1 MAPVMDMK
9 KRWRTPFCLVLCCGA
24 LWFLADAAHCRAAVE
39 EALSLCARS
48 VIPSLFPFLVISS
61 LLLAMGFGDL
71 TASVLSGLMEP
82 LFRIGGPSSAALV
95 LGLLGGYP
103 IGAKTAGELY
113 QSHALSRQ
121 EAERLLTFCNNCSP
135 VFLISVLGSGIFG
148 SVRAGV
154 WLLLIHVGSALLVG
168 LLFRGT
174 SSACSQDMSRSCTF
188 QAISPVQAFVS
199 AVDGALR
206 SVLSVC
212 AFVTFFY
219 VLSRPLSSL
228 GSPAGALLV
237 GMTELFSLTPLL
249 TPDRFGFIL
258 AAGAAG
264 WGGLSVLCQ
273 TAAALE
279 GSGLRLRYYLAGKAL
294 QGLFSALL
302 AAALSGYVLG

>member
-1 MAPVMDMK
+1 
-9 KRWRTPFCLVLCCGA
+9 
-24 LWFLADAAHCRAAVE
+24 
-39 EALSLCARS
+39 
-48 VIPSLFPFLVISS
+48 
-61 LLLAMGFGDL
+61 
-71 TASVLSGLMEP
+71 MEP
-82 LFRIGGPSSAALV
+82 LFRVGGAGSAALV

-113 QSHALSRQ
+113 LSHALSRQ
-121 EAERLLTFCNNCSP
+121 EAERLLAFCNNCNP
-135 VFLISVLGSGIFG
+135 VFLISVLGAGVFG
-148 SVRAGV
+148 SVRTGV
-154 WLLLIHVGSALLVG
+154 WLLLIHIGSALLVG
-168 LLFRGT
+168 LLFRRGKF
-174 SSACSQDMSRSCTF
+174 SCSQSVSRSCTF
-188 QAISPVQAFVS
+188 QAVSPVQAFVS
-199 AVDGALR
+199 AVDSALR

-228 GSPAGALLV
+228 GGPIGAVLV

-258 AAGAAG
+258 AAGATG

-302 AAALSGYVLG
+302 AAALSGYVLGLSLIHIFHHRGQGPLRVPAAQEKEIPLVVHQPGRLPQIHRVGIADDGGLRRLAEHLPQKDRLDLFRCV

>member
-82 LFRIGGPSSAALV
+82 LFRIGGPGSAALV

-168 LLFRGT
+168 LLFRRKK
-174 SSACSQDMSRSCTF
+174 SCRSQGVSRPCTF

-212 AFVTFFY
+212 AFVTFFF
-219 VLSRPLSSL
+219 VLSRPLSALGGAPGAVLVSL
-228 GSPAGALLV
+228 
-237 GMTELFSLTPLL
+237 TELFSLTPLL

-258 AAGAAG
+258 AAWAAG

-279 GSGLRLRYYLAGKAL
+279 GSGLRLRYCLAGKAL
-294 QGLFSALL
+294 QGLISALL